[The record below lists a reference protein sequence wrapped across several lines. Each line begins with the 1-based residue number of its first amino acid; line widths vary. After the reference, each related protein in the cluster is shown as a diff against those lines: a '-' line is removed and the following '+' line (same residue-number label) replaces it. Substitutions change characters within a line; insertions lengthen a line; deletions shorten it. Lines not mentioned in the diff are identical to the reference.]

1 MEQLGK
7 PPEPDAVAIARLGDI
22 FRLGE
27 HRIICGD
34 ATDPA
39 VVAKLMDGC
48 SPARLVLTDE
58 PYNVAI
64 AGNVTGGAH
73 GNS

>member
-1 MEQLGK
+1 MNRKGSNRDRLR
-7 PPEPDAVAIARLGDI
+7 PTATRSRSRVSAIYFASVSIAL
-22 FRLGE
+22 FAE
-27 HRIICGD
+27 T

-39 VVAKLMDGC
+39 VVAKLMDGD

-64 AGNVTGGAH
+64 AAM
-73 GNS
+73 